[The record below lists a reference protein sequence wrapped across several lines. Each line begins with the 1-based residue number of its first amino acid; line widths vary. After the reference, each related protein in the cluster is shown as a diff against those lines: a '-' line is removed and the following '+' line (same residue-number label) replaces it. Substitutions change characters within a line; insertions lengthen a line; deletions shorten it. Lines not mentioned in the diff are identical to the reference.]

1 MGFRN
6 VYIYIGNQKRCFPK
20 VKKMSEIK
28 TLDKRLE
35 VGNGGK
41 VTGTQSREGALGASK
56 NLSLETVN
64 RGHGTGAA
72 LVISLEFFS

>member
-20 VKKMSEIK
+20 VKKMSELK
-28 TLDKRLE
+28 TLDKGLE

-41 VTGTQSREGALGASK
+41 VTGTQSREGALGA
-56 NLSLETVN
+56 
-64 RGHGTGAA
+64 
-72 LVISLEFFS
+72 